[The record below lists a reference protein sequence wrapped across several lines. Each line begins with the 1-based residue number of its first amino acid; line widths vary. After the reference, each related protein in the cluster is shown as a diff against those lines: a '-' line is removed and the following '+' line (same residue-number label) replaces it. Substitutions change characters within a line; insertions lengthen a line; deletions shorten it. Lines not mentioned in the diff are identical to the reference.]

1 MEEDRP
7 MKKMAEAF
15 KELCNRLNEFPEGEE
30 ARLELAAFAN
40 ACSLVSPLIRCLGGA
55 FLFADI
61 DYVSK
66 VKDLVE
72 ASKSVSVLPVMI
84 DNDVRSDCVRTIR
97 SNTRNLLR
105 MKRTLDMMKILFEQ
119 IISSEYVLPLPAAVA
134 SCFMGNSLK
143 DPALEAYSVFTSY
156 HGFGIRKD
164 VTAGMFDAIPT
175 KAEMLNKLNEDG
187 DFYYAYYYL
196 INLSICLIES
206 SIINYFP
213 DSETSSRIQMQNF
226 ISSAAQV
233 SEYIEQLLISRGLG
247 SEW

>member
-119 IISSEYVLPLPAAVA
+119 IISSE
-134 SCFMGNSLK
+134 GNSLK

-175 KAEMLNKLNEDG
+175 KAEMLNKLNED
-187 DFYYAYYYL
+187 
-196 INLSICLIES
+196 
-206 SIINYFP
+206 
-213 DSETSSRIQMQNF
+213 ETSSRIQMQNF